1 MKKFHHDGRDY
12 AEANSEA
19 AKAMRD
25 RFHAQVERAKGPG
38 QEAVRKII
46 AEVPRD
52 RIVPDMVSTFEV
64 DEGNLVLDLKQGSTL
79 ELHKHA
85 FGQIAE
91 EAGIPKPY
99 LSRLMALWSERD
111 APGPEGETREEWGAK
126 LAAHNLNEV
135 FRHSHKRHLH
145 RAFGEELRGFLS
157 TRYRRIHQG
166 QLVETFAAAC
176 KEVGALPY
184 EAYAGDTKFMVKA
197 VLDLVLEPVRDE
209 VIILGVVLHESPYG
223 NGATEVLPFLERVWC
238 TNKAV
243 MPTTLRQVHLGG
255 RLSDDIEWSEQTYKA
270 DSEAV
275 ASQVKDIVRSQLGP
289 ANVAKIVDVV
299 QQAQAANLK
308 HGEVETY
315 LKKHLSKEDAER
327 VKEIYTSADI
337 ENLPQGQTAW
347 RLSNALSFFAGT
359 TEDKEKA
366 YDVQKIAGL
375 ALSKKSV

>member
-12 AEANSEA
+12 AEADSA
-19 AKAMRD
+19 AAQVMRD
-25 RFHAQVERAKGPG
+25 RFHEQVSKAKGQG
-38 QEAVRKII
+38 AVAVQKII
-46 AEVPRD
+46 DEVPQD
-52 RIVPDMVSTFEV
+52 RIVPDMVGKYEV
-64 DEGNLVLDLKQGSTL
+64 VEGNLVLDLKQP
-79 ELHKHA
+79 EPFKLHKHA
-85 FGQIAE
+85 LGQIAE

-99 LSRLMALWSERD
+99 LSRLMSLWQEKD
-111 APGPEGETREEWGAK
+111 VPGPNGDVREEWGAK

-135 FRHSHKRHLH
+135 FKHSHKRHLH
-145 RAFGEELRGFLS
+145 RAHGSELRGFLS

-176 KEVGALPY
+176 AEVGALPY

-197 VLDLVLEPVRDE
+197 VLDFMLEPVKDE

-243 MPTTLRQVHLGG
+243 MPTSLRQVHLGG
-255 RLSDDIEWSEQTYKA
+255 RLSDDIDWSERTYKA

-275 ASQVKDIVRSQLGP
+275 ASQVRDIVKSQLGP
-289 ANVAKIVDVV
+289 GNVAKVVDVV

-308 HGEVETY
+308 HNEVEAY
-315 LKKHLSKEDAER
+315 LKKHLSKEDAEK

-359 TEDKEKA
+359 STDKEKA